1 MLMAPTAVIMK
12 PSLTSEVQHSD
23 QDDMMLSALDQ
34 IQAAAES
41 IAHVHTRTSELYSRD
56 IATNPPVLSTE
67 SGTVISVQLPQDVL
81 GQAPEDVQNTV
92 HSNSSPTIS
101 VKKDFPIDPALE
113 HMSSSFSV
121 PAASLVSPPASSH
134 ADASRTPPSPSAI
147 SSRHSSRHPKQ
158 MQRYTPE
165 SGPRR
170 DSSSS
175 VDELSTTKD
184 SKRANSAASEVM
196 ETSPL
201 TTISTTGEDER
212 RGEVPKSTPHDDEP
226 KSEPTGRK
234 SKGSID
240 GVADEDSLRLIKE
253 LQAQDYGLRRRGKAL

>member
-1 MLMAPTAVIMK
+1 MAPTAVMMK
-12 PSLTSEVQHSD
+12 PSLTSEAQHSS
-23 QDDMMLSALDQ
+23 QHDMMVSALDQ

-41 IAHVHTRTSELYSRD
+41 ISRVHSQTPELHSRD
-56 IATNPPVLSTE
+56 IATNLATLSTE
-67 SGTVISVQLPQDVL
+67 SNTAISIQLPQDVL
-81 GQAPEDVQNTV
+81 GQAPEDLQNAV

-121 PAASLVSPPASSH
+121 PVASLASPPASSH

-175 VDELSTTKD
+175 VDELSMTKD
-184 SKRANSAASEVM
+184 GRRANSAASEPM
-196 ETSPL
+196 ETSPM

-212 RGEVPKSTPHDDEP
+212 RGEVPNPTPHEDEP
-226 KSEPTGRK
+226 KGEPTGRK
-234 SKGSID
+234 SKGSMD
-240 GVADEDSLRLIKE
+240 GMADEESLRLIKK
-253 LQAQDYGLRRRGKAL
+253 LQAQDYGLRRRGKA

>member
-1 MLMAPTAVIMK
+1 MLMAPTAVMMK
-12 PSLTSEVQHSD
+12 PSLTSEARD
-23 QDDMMLSALDQ
+23 AGQDDMMLSALDQ

-41 IAHVHTRTSELYSRD
+41 IAHIHARSPELHSRD
-56 IATNPPVLSTE
+56 IATNPPALSTE
-67 SGTVISVQLPQDVL
+67 SGTMNSIQLPQDVL
-81 GQAPEDVQNTV
+81 GQAPEDLQKAVY
-92 HSNSSPTIS
+92 SNSSSTIS
-101 VKKDFPIDPALE
+101 VKKDFPIDPVLE

-175 VDELSTTKD
+175 VDDLLTTKD
-184 SKRANSAASEVM
+184 GKRANSAAREAM
-196 ETSPL
+196 ETSPM

-212 RGEVPKSTPHDDEP
+212 RGEAPKSTPHEDEP
-226 KSEPTGRK
+226 KGEPTGRK
-234 SKGSID
+234 SKGSTD
-240 GVADEDSLRLIKE
+240 GMADEESLRLIKE
-253 LQAQDYGLRRRGKAL
+253 LQAQDYGLRRRGKA